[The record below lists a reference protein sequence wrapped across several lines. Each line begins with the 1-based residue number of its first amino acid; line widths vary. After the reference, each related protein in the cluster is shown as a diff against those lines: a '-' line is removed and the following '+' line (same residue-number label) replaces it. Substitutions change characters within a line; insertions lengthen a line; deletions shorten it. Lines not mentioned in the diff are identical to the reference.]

1 MGSDPIK
8 SKQITKQTNN
18 MITITIKLVLFM
30 IYVLSGITLFISF
43 FNTATIY
50 SYKNYIY
57 VINIILF
64 LLSLYLWFIYSCSAP
79 CNEEIFLFSFLSNLY
94 FDVYLDNLSIF
105 FILLTTFLTGL
116 VLLLGSMNVKYR
128 LKEYFFYFFLL
139 QFFIINFFL
148 VRNLFFFYIFFEAV
162 LIPMFLIIIIWG
174 SRKRKIHASFV
185 FFFFTFV
192 GSLFMLLGVIWI
204 WLNYNTLDIIYL
216 NNYIAFYW
224 LDQYYLWLLF
234 FIAFAVKVPIFPFHT
249 WLPEAHVE
257 APTGGSIL
265 LAGILLKLG
274 LYGIIR
280 ILLPFFPLGN
290 IYYSPFVWVIS
301 FISII
306 YISLIIIQQ
315 VDLKKI
321 IAYSSIAHMNFAILG
336 IFVFN
341 EYGMEGAIF
350 TMLSHGLISSMLFF
364 CIGIL
369 YDRYGERNLLYYSN
383 LVQLMPK
390 FSLIFFF
397 ALIANM
403 GIPGMSSF
411 IGEFLLLLS
420 LSFKSYFLL
429 FILSLSLF
437 LTTIYCIWLYNRL
450 SFGFMNFWF
459 ITKYKD
465 LTNLEY
471 FIAIIFIICIL
482 IFGIYPNCIFDITQ
496 DLDLFNNIAYC
507 DEDYIQNDL
516 AFYRKLFNLETVDDM
531 NKFIFDLLER
541 NDVDI
546 YQQILN
552 LETADNIDKFVLD
565 LLIPD
570 SGFVIVKIHSDLHFF
585 YVNDLLSK
593 GYENLSEGER
603 RMLWELLYISRLS
616 GEELDEYAKWVAIQM
631 EYYFWK
637 NLACK

>member
-1 MGSDPIK
+1 M
-8 SKQITKQTNN
+8 TVFN
-18 MITITIKLVLFM
+18 IKLTLFM
-30 IYVLSGITLFISF
+30 IYVLSGITLLIPF

-57 VINIILF
+57 YINIILF
-64 LLSLYLWFIYSCSAP
+64 LLSLYLWFLYSCSAP
-79 CNEEIFLFSFLSNLY
+79 YAENIILFSFLSNLY
-94 FDVYLDNLSIF
+94 FDLYLDNFSIF
-105 FILLTTFLTGL
+105 FLLLTTFLTGL

-148 VRNLFFFYIFFEAV
+148 VRNLLFFYIFFEAV

-185 FFFFTFV
+185 FFFFTFI

-216 NNYIAFYW
+216 TNYISFYW

-234 FIAFAVKVPIFPFHT
+234 FLAFAVKVPIFPFHT

-290 IYYSPFVWVIS
+290 IYFSPCVWVIG

-315 VDLKKI
+315 IDLKKI
-321 IAYSSIAHMNFAILG
+321 VAYSSIAHMNFAILG
-336 IFVFN
+336 IYVFN
-341 EYGMEGAIF
+341 EYGIEGAIF

-369 YDRYGERNLLYYSN
+369 YDRYSERNLLYYGN
-383 LVQLMPK
+383 LVQIMPK

-420 LSFKSYFLL
+420 LSFKSYLL
-429 FILSLSLF
+429 LIILSISLF

-450 SFGFMNFWF
+450 SFGFMIFKF

-465 LTNLEY
+465 VTILEY
-471 FIAIIFIICIL
+471 FVAIIFIICII
-482 IFGIYPNCIFDITQ
+482 IFGIYPNCIFDIIQ
-496 DLDLFNNIAYC
+496 HLDIFNNITYC
-507 DEDYIQNDL
+507 DNSDIKDENIVLFKEFFHIKTEED
-516 AFYRKLFNLETVDDM
+516 V
-531 NKFIFDLLER
+531 
-541 NDVDI
+541 
-546 YQQILN
+546 
-552 LETADNIDKFVLD
+552 DKFVLN
-565 LLIPD
+565 LIIPSDGIVIIEID
-570 SGFVIVKIHSDLHFF
+570 SEKF
-585 YVNDLLSK
+585 YFDVNNLLSK
-593 GYENLSEGER
+593 GYENLHEGER
-603 RMLWELLYISRLS
+603 ALLWELLYISHLS
-616 GEELDEYAKWVAIQM
+616 QEELKEFAEKISWEILVYIYQERLM
-631 EYYFWK
+631 SE
-637 NLACK
+637 